1 MDYKWF
7 KKSKFKKK
15 FFFRLLVEQRALE
28 SFC

>member
-7 KKSKFKKK
+7 KKNEFFKS
-15 FFFRLLVEQRALE
+15 FFRLFVEKRALE